1 MPKFSSLSHII
12 ESSPNDKSRINQVK
26 IPLKSDFS
34 KAWKNNLKDAKK
46 SRKSKIDEIELL
58 RQAENTIV
66 KLKAELKDYAPSSDQ
81 ASEQRQSRGSGLRDT
96 AKSGS
101 VALLNVGRE
110 MESLRLSLERR
121 QHSQRMAEIG
131 L

>member
-12 ESSPNDKSRINQVK
+12 ESSPNDKSRINQAK

-46 SRKSKIDEIELL
+46 LRKSKIDEIELL
-58 RQAENTIV
+58 
-66 KLKAELKDYAPSSDQ
+66 
-81 ASEQRQSRGSGLRDT
+81 SEQRQSRGSGLRDI

-101 VALLNVGRE
+101 VALLDVSRE